1 MNLFLILVIGI
12 PLIEIY
18 LFIKI
23 GSVIGAFSTIAL
35 IVITALTGIIYARHE
50 GFNTL
55 RSGFSQLVKN
65 EVPIYEIISGAAI
78 AFAAFLLILPGF
90 ATDFLGFLLIFPFT
104 RKLIIGRFAKKSE
117 VYKKTKKDFIEG
129 QYKDIDEDLK

>member
-1 MNLFLILVIGI
+1 MSTLLILIIGI

-23 GSVIGAFSTIAL
+23 GAAIGAFNTVAL
-35 IVITALTGIIYARHE
+35 IIITALTGIIYARHE

-55 RSGFSQLVKN
+55 RSAFSQLTRD
-65 EVPIYEIISGAAI
+65 EVPIYEIISGAAL

-90 ATDFLGFLLIFPFT
+90 LTDIVGFLLIIPTT
-104 RKLIIGRFAKKSE
+104 RKVFIKLIAAKFNTRKN
-117 VYKKTKKDFIEG
+117 KDNIIEG
-129 QYKDIDEDLK
+129 TIDEEDGEK

>member
-1 MNLFLILVIGI
+1 MNSLLILII
-12 PLIEIY
+12 SNPLIEIY

-23 GSVIGAFSTIAL
+23 GSIIGAFNTIAL
-35 IVITALTGIIYARHE
+35 IMITALTGIIYARHE

-55 RSGFSQLVKN
+55 RSGFSQLVRN

-104 RKLIIGRFAKKSE
+104 RKLIIGRFAKKSKT
-117 VYKKTKKDFIEG
+117 YKKRGEGFIEG
-129 QYKDIDEDLK
+129 QYEDTDEDLK